1 MELFFDGIKVYSKGV
16 QHQPESKYAHVFKK
30 PKFTVTVKLK
40 EGKAESYIITS
51 DLTHEYVSI
60 NADYRS

>member
-1 MELFFDGIKVYSKGV
+1 MYAEYSEDEATKVLTSD
-16 QHQPESKYAHVFKK
+16 A
-30 PKFTVTVKLK
+30 VTAICDMHRG
-40 EGKAESYIITS
+40 EASATAWGC